1 MSIIKRFVAGA
12 VCPRCAEMDTIR
24 VYRNDIREYR
34 ECIRCDYKD
43 GQNLDGSPD
52 SAEEL
57 QTRVN
62 QVAPAKAN
70 QPKVAPVTAQAI
82 KFDPFPSKGK
92 SND

>member
-62 QVAPAKAN
+62 QIKAEPAQQK
-70 QPKVAPVTAQAI
+70 KVAPITVEPI
-82 KFDPFPSKGK
+82 KFDPFPNKGK